1 LRRQQPAR
9 QLEFNLRKPTR
20 SGNAKPTRKHYE
32 VDYMSAI
39 VTEGRSGLDGILAIA
54 LVLIVVALMA
64 AVLNFLF
71 KNFGV

>member
-1 LRRQQPAR
+1 
-9 QLEFNLRKPTR
+9 
-20 SGNAKPTRKHYE
+20 
-32 VDYMSAI
+32 MSAI